1 MHFLNV
7 VALLGEKWSTDNKDG
22 VVLFLSQVN
31 ALNTLL
37 VKSFPFD
44 FV

>member
-1 MHFLNV
+1 MHFSNV

-31 ALNTLL
+31 VLKTLFA
-37 VKSFPFD
+37 KSFPSD
-44 FV
+44 FG